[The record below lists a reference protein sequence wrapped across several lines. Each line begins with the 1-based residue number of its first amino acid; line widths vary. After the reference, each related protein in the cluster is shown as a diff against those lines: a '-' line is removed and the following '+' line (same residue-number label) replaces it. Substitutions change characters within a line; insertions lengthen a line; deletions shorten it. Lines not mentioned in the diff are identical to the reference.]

1 MSLIVCYRDGGT
13 ESDHF
18 AALGF
23 VCERLALSDVNGI
36 NPIHFLESIMNTQEI
51 LKDFDQSIKA
61 DAKAIKDRL
70 DHLDRSIVELAQKQE
85 TGLVGAYG
93 GRANKSF
100 GEQVAA
106 QIAQDAEILQ
116 KSGRLKFEISTKA
129 AGDIISTTSGRNVVS
144 AGVGAPGAGILGA
157 QNAFRMMQMAG
168 TTAAEY
174 SRHTGSTGLAGVQA
188 AEGDLKLATRPEYTL
203 INQSA
208 ITISA
213 WTLMSNQ
220 AYLDSQQLASAV
232 EVNLRRQAALKIDDV
247 LVNGS
252 AAPVFAGIESL
263 ADAVMS
269 TFVLLP
275 DAISEASAEMAVEG
289 FVSDVVIVNPA
300 TWVDVIAARAD
311 SGTGEYLNANG
322 YMMGAEPMIRGH
334 RVVMSSSV
342 RAGVALV
349 CDSAFL
355 ELGMAQNPTL
365 EIGLVDDDF
374 VRNQVRLRMDVRIL
388 PMIKATGA
396 LKLAVPDGVSI

>member
-1 MSLIVCYRDGGT
+1 
-13 ESDHF
+13 
-18 AALGF
+18 
-23 VCERLALSDVNGI
+23 
-36 NPIHFLESIMNTQEI
+36 MNTQEI

-70 DHLDRSIVELAQKQE
+70 DHLDRSIVELAQKQ
-85 TGLVGAYG
+85 TGYTSADFG
-93 GRANKSF
+93 GRAKSF
-100 GEQVAA
+100 GEHVAA
-106 QIAQDAEILQ
+106 QIAQDVEILQ

-144 AGVGAPGAGILGA
+144 AGVGAPGIGILGA
-157 QNAFRMMQMAG
+157 QNAFTMMQMAG

-252 AAPVFAGIESL
+252 AAPVFAGIDSL
-263 ADAVMS
+263 ADPVMS

-355 ELGMAQNPTL
+355 ELGMAQNPTV
-365 EIGLVDDDF
+365 EIGLVEDDF
-374 VRNQVRLRMDVRIL
+374 LRNQIRLRMDVRIL